1 MGSARP
7 YRARI
12 VRASQLT
19 SFGLA
24 DKSRRALCGI
34 FHRMPSYEFEGLRP
48 VVDPAAFVHPSAVL
62 IGDVIIGPG
71 CLVGPCASLRGDIG
85 RLIMRAGS
93 NVQDNC
99 TLHCFPGKDVI
110 IEEDGHVGHGA
121 VLHSCTIK
129 RNAIIGMN
137 AIVMDDS
144 VIGENSFVAAMAFV
158 KAGTIVPPRTL
169 VAGIPAKPIR
179 ELSDDEIKW
188 KSDGTAIYQQLA
200 QRYLAT
206 MKEVQPLREVEKD
219 RMRVPDFGYK
229 PKHEA

>member
-1 MGSARP
+1 
-7 YRARI
+7 
-12 VRASQLT
+12 
-19 SFGLA
+19 
-24 DKSRRALCGI
+24 
-34 FHRMPSYEFEGLRP
+34 MPIYEFEGLRP
-48 VVDPAAFVHPSAVL
+48 VVDPTAFVHPTAVL
-62 IGDVIIGPG
+62 IGDVIIGAG

-85 RLIMRAGS
+85 QLIMKAGS

-129 RNAIIGMN
+129 RNAMVGMN
-137 AIVMDDS
+137 AIVMDDA
-144 VIGENSFVAAMAFV
+144 VIGESSFVAAMAFV

-169 VAGIPAKPIR
+169 VAGIPAKPLR

-200 QRYLAT
+200 KRYLAT
-206 MKEVQPLREVEKD
+206 MKDVAPLRQIEAN
-219 RMRVPDFGYK
+219 RRRVPDFGYK
-229 PKHEA
+229 PKHEQ

>member
-1 MGSARP
+1 
-7 YRARI
+7 
-12 VRASQLT
+12 
-19 SFGLA
+19 
-24 DKSRRALCGI
+24 
-34 FHRMPSYEFEGLRP
+34 MPCYEFEGLRP
-48 VVDPAAFVHPSAVL
+48 VVDPTAFVHPSAVL

-85 RLIMRAGS
+85 RLILKRGS

-121 VLHSCTIK
+121 VLHSCTVK

-137 AIVMDDS
+137 AVVMDDA

-169 VAGIPAKPIR
+169 VAGVPAKVVR
-179 ELSDDEIKW
+179 ELSDEEIKW
-188 KSDGTAIYQQLA
+188 KGEGTAIYQQLA
-200 QRYLAT
+200 KRYLAT
-206 MKEVQPLREVEKD
+206 MKEVSPLRDVEKD
-219 RMRVPDFGYK
+219 RRRVPDLGYK